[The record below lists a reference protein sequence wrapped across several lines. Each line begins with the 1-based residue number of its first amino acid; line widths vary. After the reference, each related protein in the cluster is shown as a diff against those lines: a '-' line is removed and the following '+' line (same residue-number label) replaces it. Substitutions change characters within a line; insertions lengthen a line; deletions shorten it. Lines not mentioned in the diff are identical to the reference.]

1 MLQTVLHNIKQGTTF
16 YGLECSKSQD
26 QSNYLVSQLKR
37 KGSVLDIISHSNY
50 STKET
55 LFKKL
60 PKHANI
66 HLVLNNDKVLTKL
79 LLGQFKTEQE
89 LVYKAFPNIEVDA
102 FYYQVLQQAEHSV
115 VSICRKSYV
124 DGLIDDLMGIQCY
137 VTHLS
142 LSGLTAVALK
152 PYINEASIQ
161 ISNACLE
168 FDGHQLQTIKIL
180 NPINHY
186 TYEINGLHITSDHL
200 LATAAVLVAESGL
213 DITANNFETSIW
225 KARFFQGRFSKVFM
239 KTAGLSLLVMLLI
252 NFLCFNHYFNKVND
266 LEGLSQMNQTAK
278 AQLLSLNEIIDR
290 KESLVTD
297 LLKSSNSRSSFYVN
311 DLVQSLPHSMVL
323 TACNYQPI
331 LKRIKPNK
339 PIDQAFRI
347 IEVRGETNSNTDYSD
362 WISALE
368 AMSWVQRVSPL
379 QYSDQVNSKTTF
391 SIKIE
396 IKHD

>member
-1 MLQTVLHNIKQGTTF
+1 M
-16 YGLECSKSQD
+16 ES
-26 QSNYLVSQLKR
+26 
-37 KGSVLDIISHSNY
+37 
-50 STKET
+50 
-55 LFKKL
+55 
-60 PKHANI
+60 
-66 HLVLNNDKVLTKL
+66 
-79 LLGQFKTEQE
+79 
-89 LVYKAFPNIEVDA
+89 
-102 FYYQVLQQAEHSV
+102 
-115 VSICRKSYV
+115 
-124 DGLIDDLMGIQCY
+124 
-137 VTHLS
+137 
-142 LSGLTAVALK
+142 AL
-152 PYINEASIQ
+152 
-161 ISNACLE
+161 
-168 FDGHQLQTIKIL
+168 
-180 NPINHY
+180 
-186 TYEINGLHITSDHL
+186 
-200 LATAAVLVAESGL
+200 
-213 DITANNFETSIW
+213 
-225 KARFFQGRFSKVFM
+225 FSKVFM
-239 KTAGLSLLVMLLI
+239 KMAGLSLLVMLLI